1 MQYLEYEAA
10 DFLSVQLIPL
20 TVCEKVYAPFLI
32 STFFF
37 FCIFATSICICL
49 SNSESLK
56 THNCNIDRG
65 CKVSQ
70 AGVHGVTKTA

>member
-20 TVCEKVYAPFLI
+20 TVCEKVYAPLLI

-37 FCIFATSICICL
+37 FAFLLHPFADLAFFLPPHHPFYCFTDLLPEASLPTS
-49 SNSESLK
+49 
-56 THNCNIDRG
+56 
-65 CKVSQ
+65 
-70 AGVHGVTKTA
+70 

>member
-37 FCIFATSICICL
+37 LHFCYIHLHLLIQVRVAQ
-49 SNSESLK
+49 NS
-56 THNCNIDRG
+56 
-65 CKVSQ
+65 
-70 AGVHGVTKTA
+70 

>member
-37 FCIFATSICICL
+37 FLHFCYIHLHLLIQFRVAQ
-49 SNSESLK
+49 NS
-56 THNCNIDRG
+56 
-65 CKVSQ
+65 
-70 AGVHGVTKTA
+70 

>member
-37 FCIFATSICICL
+37 FAFLLHPFASAYPIQSRSKLI
-49 SNSESLK
+49 
-56 THNCNIDRG
+56 I
-65 CKVSQ
+65 
-70 AGVHGVTKTA
+70 AI

>member
-32 STFFF
+32 STFFAF
-37 FCIFATSICICL
+37 LLHPFASAYPIQSRSKLI
-49 SNSESLK
+49 
-56 THNCNIDRG
+56 I
-65 CKVSQ
+65 
-70 AGVHGVTKTA
+70 AI